1 MILTSIK
8 YDLSRLLRWA
18 VWGCS
23 ACAAL
28 CLIWA
33 VTQLVSAGQERES
46 ARVALSREAPKFLF
60 PLDAI
65 GSGPLALHPRLP
77 LGWMSRIADE
87 VVILAFNSRPD
98 AVQKE
103 AKILVKLKEGMQSV
117 IVNGKQL
124 FLQERTQG
132 KGVSFSESETALWVK
147 PILLDNGNVLMEAG
161 RRLISKE
168 GQLIGEEKGEYVVTL
183 VKSAQQE
190 KSLTYLEELKGARA
204 VGHDALIAKYGGKEY
219 ALWRDK
225 VKIEFAGEG
234 RSYACFI
241 GKGDVLQFKDNEWRV
256 VTAEAIDK
264 RLPMARVLNAS
275 PKTAEIEGWDESGF
289 FSVHAKLSSIQLP
302 TPVSTHELLPT
313 GLRLRS
319 STQVSCLFGKKRLVI
334 KKGDWVLRTP
344 SGVRNLKRAQEIED
358 CLFHRLKGELFIFD
372 GIEKQQGKA
381 LLQGHLF
388 DALRLQ
394 ATPVTIPIETEK
406 KPPAGAKP

>member
-1 MILTSIK
+1 MILTSVK
-8 YDLSRLLRWA
+8 YDMSRLLRWA
-18 VWGCS
+18 AWGCS

-33 VTQLVSAGQERES
+33 VMQLASTGQERET
-46 ARVALSREAPKFLF
+46 ARVALSKETPKFLF

-87 VVILAFNSRPD
+87 VAILSFNSRPD

-103 AKILVKLKEGMQSV
+103 AKLLVKLKEGVQAV
-117 IVNGKQL
+117 VANGKQL
-124 FLQERTQG
+124 FLQERTEG
-132 KGVSFSESETALWVK
+132 KGVAFSEDETALWIK

-168 GQLIGEEKGEYVVTL
+168 GQLLGEEKGEYVVTL
-183 VKSAQQE
+183 VKGVPQE
-190 KSLTYLEELKGARA
+190 KSLVYLEELKGARA

-225 VKIEFAGEG
+225 VKIEFAPEG
-234 RSYACFI
+234 RSYACFV
-241 GKGDVLQFKDNEWRV
+241 GKGDVLQYKDSEWRV
-256 VTAEAIDK
+256 VSAEGIDK
-264 RLPMARVLNAS
+264 RLPMARVLTSS
-275 PKTAEIEGWDESGF
+275 PKIVEIEGWDESGF
-289 FSVHAKLSSIQLP
+289 FSVYTKLLNIQQLA
-302 TPVSTHELLPT
+302 PVGTHDLLPT

-388 DALRLQ
+388 DILRLQ

-406 KPPAGAKP
+406 KPIVGAK